1 MQNQVISK
9 GVASTSK
16 EAYIEINESGVG
28 DTQREKI
35 LYVVNSYFR
44 IHNEGMTNREISD
57 MTNYEINAVSG
68 RVNDLKKDGMLEV
81 DVKRKCAVT
90 GKKVNTVIPFN
101 VMLQESINKMRLLL
115 GIYKYKRVKI
125 VKDEYGDWI
134 LSISRHQQLEEEHYI
149 SLQVNTGL
157 RLIQNRWEDS
167 CTGYCYNY
175 TIQKVRGEI

>member
-1 MQNQVISK
+1 MQSQVISK

-90 GKKVNTVIPFN
+90 GKNVNTVIPMN
-101 VMLQESINKMRLLL
+101 IMLQESFNKMRLLL

>member
-1 MQNQVISK
+1 
-9 GVASTSK
+9 
-16 EAYIEINESGVG
+16 
-28 DTQREKI
+28 
-35 LYVVNSYFR
+35 
-44 IHNEGMTNREISD
+44 

-90 GKKVNTVIPFN
+90 GKNVNTVIPMN
-101 VMLQESINKMRLLL
+101 VMLQESFNKMRLLL

-134 LSISRHQQLEEEHYI
+134 LTISRHKQLEEEHYI

>member
-1 MQNQVISK
+1 VISK

-16 EAYIEINESGVG
+16 EAYIELNESGVG

-44 IHNEGMTNREISD
+44 IHNEGMTNREIAD

-90 GKKVNTVIPFN
+90 GKNVNTVIPMN
-101 VMLQESINKMRLLL
+101 VMLQESFNKMRLLL

-134 LSISRHQQLEEEHYI
+134 LTISRHQQLEEEHYI

>member
-1 MQNQVISK
+1 VISK

-16 EAYIEINESGVG
+16 EAYIELNESGVG

-35 LYVVNSYFR
+35 LYTVNSYFR
-44 IHNEGMTNREISD
+44 IHKEGLTNREIAD

-81 DVKRKCAVT
+81 DVKRKRAVT
-90 GKKVNTVIPFN
+90 GKKVNTVIPMN
-101 VMLQESINKMRLLL
+101 VMLQESFNKMRLLL

-175 TIQKVRGEI
+175 TIQKVGE

>member
-35 LYVVNSYFR
+35 LYVVNSHFR
-44 IHNEGMTNREISD
+44 IHNKGLTNREIANL
-57 MTNYEINAVSG
+57 TNYEINAVSG
-68 RVNDLKKDGMLEV
+68 RVNDLKKDGLLEV
-81 DVKRKCAVT
+81 DGKRKCSYT

-134 LSISRHQQLEEEHYI
+134 LSISRHLQLEKEHHT
-149 SLQVNTGL
+149 SLEINTGL
-157 RLIQNRWEDS
+157 RLVENRWEDS